1 MNYYDS
7 YDLILIK
14 RPIQTLP
21 TLPTN
26 GCIYIILVV
35 LVSDGLEVSS
45 DLILVY
51 DAPIIG
57 IVQSSLP

>member
-1 MNYYDS
+1 MIS
-7 YDLILIK
+7 YNLILIK

-26 GCIYIILVV
+26 GCIYIIRRLSV

-51 DAPIIG
+51 DASIIG

>member
-1 MNYYDS
+1 MIS

-14 RPIQTLP
+14 RSIQTLP

-51 DAPIIG
+51 DASIIG